1 MRVQRIADRREQPL
15 PGAFRESHVHPHR
28 CPRKAFVRAV
38 VERAGRLGG
47 QVAHDRVGLV
57 EDERLRGR
65 QLLRDLARAEADL
78 RGRDEARRG
87 PVEAVQAAAAH
98 EERAKKTQRGCETYY
113 SGVSTT
119 PYLFGS
125 DSKGESGPRIAEA
138 STSS

>member
-1 MRVQRIADRREQPL
+1 MQRRFQDHLRLRHELVAGRHCHRLLAFLRGMAKRVRVQRIADRREQPL

-65 QLLRDLARAEADL
+65 QLLWDLA
-78 RGRDEARRG
+78 
-87 PVEAVQAAAAH
+87 
-98 EERAKKTQRGCETYY
+98 
-113 SGVSTT
+113 
-119 PYLFGS
+119 
-125 DSKGESGPRIAEA
+125 
-138 STSS
+138 